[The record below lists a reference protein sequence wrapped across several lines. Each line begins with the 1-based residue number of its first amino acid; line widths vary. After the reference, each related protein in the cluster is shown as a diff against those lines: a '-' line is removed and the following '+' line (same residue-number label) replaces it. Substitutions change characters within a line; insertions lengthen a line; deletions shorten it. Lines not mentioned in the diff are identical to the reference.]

1 MPKLRTRDIDI
12 YYEIT
17 GEGEPLLFIHGVGSS
32 MQSWQ
37 MQVPVFSA
45 YYRVITFD
53 LRGHG
58 RSDKPL
64 EPYNISMFA
73 ADTAELMKSLGLS
86 SAHVVGFS
94 LGGMVGFQLCLDAP
108 DMVKSLVVVNSPVT
122 GYKQSLREGFESWKH
137 FTRVQLTGIGK
148 NRQPNGQQLFPKQVE
163 DQGGQ
168 TLTERFGI
176 NNMLAQANSFWAILK
191 GNLIDNLSLI
201 DCPTLVIASDEDYV
215 PVSIKSAYVSR
226 IPRAEIVVIPNS
238 RHAVPTEQ
246 SEKFNAVLLDFLLEH
261 SSAATTSM

>member
-1 MPKLRTRDIDI
+1 MPKLHTRDIDV

-17 GEGEPLLFIHGVGSS
+17 GEGEPLLFIHGLGSS
-32 MQSWQ
+32 TQIWQ

-64 EPYNISMFA
+64 GPYNISMFA
-73 ADTAELMKSLGLS
+73 ADTAELMKSLGIS

-94 LGGMVGFQLCLDAP
+94 LGGMVGFQLSLDAP
-108 DMVKSLVVVNSPVT
+108 EMVRSLVVVNSPVT
-122 GYKQSLREGFESWKH
+122 GYRQSFREGFESWKH

-148 NRQPNGQQLFPKQVE
+148 GKQLTSQQSFLKQTE
-163 DQGGQ
+163 DQWGQ
-168 TLTERFGI
+168 TLTERFAMS
-176 NNMLAQANSFWAILK
+176 NMLAQANSFWAILK
-191 GNLIDNLSLI
+191 GSLADNLSLI
-201 DCPTLVIASDEDYV
+201 NCPTLVVASDEDYV
-215 PVSIKSAYVSR
+215 PLSVKSAYVSR

-246 SEKFNAVLLDFLLEH
+246 SEKFNAVLLDFLSKH
-261 SSAATTSM
+261 SSVATASM